1 MNGRHTYII
10 KFQTLTMSQL
20 SDIRKLF
27 RIIDSDIEKAIEAP
41 KEERT
46 SILQRLK
53 MVNEELCDHVIELR
67 RKYEKSN
74 RKESAEA

>member
-1 MNGRHTYII
+1 MNGQFIYIR
-10 KFQTLTMSQL
+10 KSQTQTMSQL
-20 SDIRKLF
+20 SEIRKVF
-27 RIIDSDIEKAIEAP
+27 RIIDSDIEKAIDAP

-53 MVNEELCDHVIELR
+53 MINEEMCDQVIDLR
-67 RKYEKSN
+67 RKYEKSI

>member
-1 MNGRHTYII
+1 
-10 KFQTLTMSQL
+10 MSQL